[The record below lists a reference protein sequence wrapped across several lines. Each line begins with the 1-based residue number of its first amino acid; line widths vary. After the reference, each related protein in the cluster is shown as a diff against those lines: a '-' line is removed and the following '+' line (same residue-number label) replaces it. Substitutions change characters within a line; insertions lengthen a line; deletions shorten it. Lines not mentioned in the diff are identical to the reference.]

1 MKKLSENK
9 QIILSISAL
18 FLILLVAAG
27 ITFSWI
33 EGGSSFVIKS
43 DDTNHTLKT
52 GKLNDNNHYD
62 GLLLDPDTNATLD
75 LLKFDKNTGDAQ
87 DLIFTQAYSYDG
99 ENFYFPADENDHNPR
114 IATTNDKGT
123 KFINFSF
130 KSKAVKDCYL
140 SFDNENPLTIT
151 ATKGGETIDTSAFRV
166 MIKCGNDKKILTTA
180 PSEQTSKIYDNVGN
194 EHTLTAEPASTYNYI
209 NGNDTT
215 ALSEY
220 TKDQEKNIEVS
231 VWLDAQNAP
240 AELLGGHAEIEMQIK
255 VAVRKFDITFDAVTY
270 TNTGVATV
278 SSFTGGDITVD
289 GSTQTA
295 KYTKPYEAG
304 TSFTAAAS
312 PAANYDFKG
321 WYKNDSTCDLASRV
335 SEATTISYAVIDN
348 ATYYAKFVEKPKY
361 DISVVARA
369 KNTSDATLSNGG
381 GTVYVNSSDT
391 TTYSA
396 YRDSEVTICAAP
408 DSGYR
413 FDGWYTD
420 DACTTNIGDSYRDAT
435 LQVKV
440 SDTTT
445 YYAKFVKQFTVTLK
459 SVTDGTISGTGGEG
473 NIDADNTGA
482 DISKTVDV
490 GTSVSLSGSP
500 NTGYEYK
507 GIYATATGGT
517 EITAPVII
525 TVNTDVTYYA
535 RFEELPKYTITLKS
549 VTDGEISGTGGDS
562 QIDSDT
568 PGASVQKTVYKNT
581 TVILSGTAK
590 TGYEFDGIYESETGG
605 SAITSPTVN
614 VTADKTYYARFTNKP
629 QLSTTIYFEQRNGYS
644 SYNVWAYNST
654 DNTQHYCGDKWPGNA
669 ASYDSSTGY
678 YKIDFTTEDTGK
690 FKVIV
695 SNDGSSQHPARGKEG
710 LEGTI
715 GGTYFFA
722 SGSPSTLE
730 EYNPVTVTLKAVTNG
745 TVSGT
750 GGNVSINGGTS
761 DATASLTV
769 QKDKSVTL
777 NGTAKSG
784 YEFDGIYTAATGGS
798 RVTSPVTPTT
808 STTYYAR
815 FITEST
821 DRTIYLKPNSNW
833 LQSDARF
840 AVYVWDS
847 SGKEWYNME
856 SDGNGY
862 YKVTIPKKYSNIIF
876 ARMNPSTTSN
886 NFNDGTCWNQTV
898 DQTIPTDGKNCF
910 IINSGDWD
918 NANGTWTTK

>member
-9 QIILSISAL
+9 HIILSISAL

-52 GKLNDNNHYD
+52 GKLKDNNHYD

-87 DLIFTQAYSYDG
+87 DLIFTQTYSYDG

-140 SFDNENPLTIT
+140 AFDNENPLTIT

-166 MIKCGNDKKILTTA
+166 MIKCGDDKKILTTA
-180 PSEQTSKIYDNVGN
+180 SSQQESTIYDNDGN

-220 TKDQEKNIEVS
+220 TKNQEKNIEVS
-231 VWLDAQNAP
+231 VWLDAEKAP
-240 AELLGGHAEIEMQIK
+240 AELLGGHAEIKMQIK

-289 GSTQTA
+289 GLKQTA
-295 KYTKPYEAG
+295 KYTNPYEAG
-304 TSFTAAAS
+304 TSFTAVAN
-312 PAANYDFKG
+312 PAANYDFDG
-321 WYKNDSTCDLASRV
+321 WFSASDCSIESRV
-335 SEATTISYAVIDN
+335 GTLKTLEKVVTAN
-348 ATYYAKFVEKPKY
+348 AEYYAKFVEKPKY

-381 GTVYVNSSDT
+381 GTVYVNSSGT

-396 YRDSEVTICAAP
+396 YRDSEVTISAAP

-473 NIDADNTGA
+473 HIDADNTGA

-500 NTGYEYK
+500 NMGYEYK
-507 GIYATATGGT
+507 GIYATETGGT

-525 TVNTDVTYYA
+525 PVNTDVTYYA

-605 SAITSPTVN
+605 SAITSTTVN
-614 VTADKTYYARFTNKP
+614 VTADKTYYARFTKKS

-654 DNTQHYCGDKWPGNA
+654 DISKKYSGDKWPGNP
-669 ASYDSSTGY
+669 ASYDSNTGY
-678 YKIDFTTEDTGK
+678 FVFTFTTEDTGGDPGK

-695 SNDGSSQHPARGKEG
+695 SNDGSSQHPTGEG

-722 SGSPSTLE
+722 SGSPNTLE
-730 EYNPVTVTLKAVTNG
+730 EFNPVTVTLKAVTNG

-798 RVTSPVTPTT
+798 KVTSPVTPTT

-821 DRTIYLKPNSNW
+821 DNRTIYLKPNSNW
-833 LQSDARF
+833 LKDNARF
-840 AVYVWDS
+840 AVCVRDS
-847 SGKEWYNME
+847 SGDVWYNME

-886 NFNDGTCWNQTV
+886 NFNDGTRWNQTGNE
-898 DQTIPTDGKNCF
+898 TIPTDGKNCF
-910 IINSGDWD
+910 KINDGSWNQGS
-918 NANGTWTTK
+918 WTTK

>member
-9 QIILSISAL
+9 HIILSISAL

-52 GKLNDNNHYD
+52 GKLKDNNHYD
-62 GLLLDPDTNATLD
+62 GLLLDPDANATLD

-87 DLIFTQAYSYDG
+87 DLIFAQTYSYDG

-140 SFDNENPLTIT
+140 AFDNENPLTIT

-166 MIKCGNDKKILTTA
+166 MIKCGDDKKILTTA
-180 PSEQTSKIYDNVGN
+180 SSEQTSTIYDNDGN

-209 NGNDTT
+209 NGRDTT

-220 TKDQEKNIEVS
+220 TKNQEKNIEVS
-231 VWLDAQNAP
+231 VWLDAQKAP
-240 AELLGGHAEIEMQIK
+240 AELLGGHAEIKMQIK
-255 VAVRKFDITFDAVTY
+255 VAVRTFDITFDAVTY
-270 TNTGVATV
+270 TNAGEATV

-289 GSTQTA
+289 GSEQLAT
-295 KYTKPYEAG
+295 YTKSYEPA
-304 TSFTAAAS
+304 TSFTAVAN
-312 PAANYDFKG
+312 PATNYDFGG

-335 SEATTISYAVIDN
+335 SEATEISYAVIDN

-396 YRDSEVTICAAP
+396 YRDSEVTISAAP

-435 LQVKV
+435 LQVTV
-440 SDTTT
+440 PNYATT

-459 SVTDGTISGTGGEG
+459 SVTDGEISGTGGVG
-473 NIDADNTGA
+473 HIDADNTGA

-507 GIYATATGGT
+507 GIYATETGGT

-605 SAITSPTVN
+605 SAITSTTVN

-629 QLSTTIYFEQRNGYS
+629 QSTTTIYFEQRNGYS

-654 DNTQHYCGDKWPGNA
+654 DNSKNYWGDEWPGNP

-678 YKIDFTTEDTGK
+678 YKITFTTEDTGT

-695 SNDGSSQHPARGKEG
+695 SNNGLSQHPASGKDG

-722 SGSPSTLE
+722 SGSPNTLE
-730 EYNPVTVTLKAVTNG
+730 EFNPVTVTLKAVTNG

-769 QKDKSVTL
+769 QKGRPVTL

-784 YEFDGIYTAATGGS
+784 YEFDGIYTEATGGS
-798 RVTSPVTPTT
+798 KVTSPVTPTT

-833 LQSDARF
+833 LKDNARF

-847 SGKEWYNME
+847 SGDVWYNME

-876 ARMNPSTTSN
+876 ARMNPSTTDN
-886 NFNDGTCWNQTV
+886 NFNSGTCWNRTG

-910 IINSGDWD
+910 VINDGSWD
-918 NANGTWTTK
+918 QGSWTTK

>member
-9 QIILSISAL
+9 HIILSISAL

-87 DLIFTQAYSYDG
+87 DLIFTQTYSYDG

-289 GSTQTA
+289 GLKQTA
-295 KYTKPYEAG
+295 KYTNPYEAG
-304 TSFTAAAS
+304 TSFTAAAN

-335 SEATTISYAVIDN
+335 SEATEISYAVIDN

-459 SVTDGTISGTGGEG
+459 SVTDGEISGTGGEG
-473 NIDADNTGA
+473 HIDADNTGA

-507 GIYATATGGT
+507 GIYATETGGT

-581 TVILSGTAK
+581 TVILSGTAN
-590 TGYEFDGIYESETGG
+590 TGYDFNGIYESATDG
-605 SAITSPTVN
+605 SAITSTTVN
-614 VTADKTYYARFTNKP
+614 VTADKTYYARFTKKP
-629 QLSTTIYFEQRNGYS
+629 QSTTTIYFEQRNGYS

-654 DNTQHYCGDKWPGNA
+654 DNTQHYCGDTWPGNA

-815 FITEST
+815 FTTEST

-876 ARMNPSTTSN
+876 ARMNPSTTDN
-886 NFNDGTCWNQTV
+886 NFNSGTCWNQTV